1 MNLRQPTGLPA
12 ALLGVDRTLV
22 IGVLNVTPD
31 SFSDGGKFS
40 NAQDAID
47 FAVSLHKQGAD
58 FIDVGGESTRPG
70 AQRVSVGEE
79 QRRVLEVIEGL
90 TAAGVPTSIDT
101 MHASTAAAAVD
112 AGAFLVND
120 VSGGLADEKMAKVI
134 ASNPK
139 VQYIVMHWRGH
150 SKNMHEKAI
159 YKDVV
164 KEVKEELDER
174 VSSLLKAGV
183 SNEQI
188 ILDPGIGFAKE
199 NDHNWQILQS
209 IDRIQLLGYP
219 LLVGV
224 SRKRFLGELINA
236 KDPSEREAATIAL
249 TTELARL
256 KVWGVRTHAV
266 KAHQD
271 AISVIERMR
280 K

>member
-1 MNLRQPTGLPA
+1 MS
-12 ALLGVDRTLV
+12 RTV
-22 IGVLNVTPD
+22 VMGILNITPD
-31 SFSDGGKFS
+31 SFADGGKYLS
-40 NAQDAID
+40 KDDA
-47 FAVSLHKQGAD
+47 VLGGRRLVVEGAD
-58 FIDVGGESTRPG
+58 IIDVGGESTRPG
-70 AQRVSVGEE
+70 AERVSETEE
-79 QRRVLEVIEGL
+79 LKRVIPVIKELVKDG
-90 TAAGVPTSIDT
+90 AVVSVDT
-101 MHASTAAAAVD
+101 MRAEVAKEAIAV
-112 AGAFLVND
+112 GATYIND
-120 VSGGLADEKMAKVI
+120 VSGGLADEKMATVI

-150 SKNMHEKAI
+150 SKNMQEQAI

-199 NDHNWQILQS
+199 NEHNWQILQN

-224 SRKRFLGELINA
+224 SRKRFLGELIHA
-236 KDPSEREAATIAL
+236 KDPNEREAATIAL

>member
-1 MNLRQPTGLPA
+1 MS
-12 ALLGVDRTLV
+12 RTV
-22 IGVLNVTPD
+22 VMGILNITPD
-31 SFSDGGKFS
+31 SFADGGKYLS
-40 NAQDAID
+40 KDDA
-47 FAVSLHKQGAD
+47 VLGGRRLVVEGAD
-58 FIDVGGESTRPG
+58 IIDVGGESTRPG
-70 AQRVSVGEE
+70 AERVSETEE
-79 QRRVLEVIEGL
+79 LKRVIPVIKELVKDG
-90 TAAGVPTSIDT
+90 AVVSVDT
-101 MHASTAAAAVD
+101 MRAEVAKEAIAV
-112 AGAFLVND
+112 GATYIND
-120 VSGGLADEKMAKVI
+120 VSGGLADEKMATVI

-150 SKNMHEKAI
+150 SKNMQEQAI

-199 NDHNWQILQS
+199 SEHNWQILQN

-219 LLVGV
+219 LLIGV

-236 KDPSEREAATIAL
+236 KDPNDREAATIAL

>member
-1 MNLRQPTGLPA
+1 
-12 ALLGVDRTLV
+12 
-22 IGVLNVTPD
+22 
-31 SFSDGGKFS
+31 
-40 NAQDAID
+40 
-47 FAVSLHKQGAD
+47 
-58 FIDVGGESTRPG
+58 
-70 AQRVSVGEE
+70 
-79 QRRVLEVIEGL
+79 
-90 TAAGVPTSIDT
+90 
-101 MHASTAAAAVD
+101 
-112 AGAFLVND
+112 
-120 VSGGLADEKMAKVI
+120 MAKVI

-150 SKNMHEKAI
+150 SKNMQDQAI
-159 YKDVV
+159 YKDAV

-199 NDHNWQILQS
+199 SEHNWQILQN
-209 IDRIQLLGYP
+209 IERIQLLGYP
-219 LLVGV
+219 LLVGA

>member
-1 MNLRQPTGLPA
+1 MS
-12 ALLGVDRTLV
+12 RTV
-22 IGVLNVTPD
+22 VMGILNVTPD
-31 SFSDGGKFS
+31 SFADGGKYLS
-40 NAQDAID
+40 KEDA
-47 FAVSLHKQGAD
+47 VLGGRRLVVEGAD
-58 FIDVGGESTRPG
+58 IIDVGGESTRPG
-70 AQRVSVGEE
+70 AERVSEE
-79 QRRVLEVIEGL
+79 EELNRVIPVIKELVKDG
-90 TAAGVPTSIDT
+90 AVVSVDT
-101 MHASTAAAAVD
+101 MRAEVAKQAITV
-112 AGAFLVND
+112 GATYIND

-150 SKNMHEKAI
+150 SKNMQEQVI

-174 VSSLLKAGV
+174 VASLLKAGV

-199 NDHNWQILQS
+199 SEHNWQILQN

-236 KDPSEREAATIAL
+236 KNPNDREAATIAL